1 MAQPRET
8 ISSYLRRP
16 GAPFRLYY
24 KGKSGQTKSL
34 SGQYQWEDIK
44 AVKDWDAFNQSPVRA
59 KFRHLLYEDQHKSL
73 LQPCIPIA
81 NTIILSELYLQTSL
95 HMGLL
100 AKVNLALEAI
110 TKISEEKEE
119 DEHEYGRVMN
129 LGVLPGPRSL
139 NFIPD
144 LVAQDIS
151 EVGWGEERFDE
162 DEDEDEAGEEQE
174 DEGEEEIH
182 GSDFDQRSTK
192 EGNNSDFGKHENPAN
207 RELTSNE
214 ERTNTSGP
222 EEVGSS
228 QTEERLE
235 TSSSSPSHQP
245 TNLSLLQAVKPPI
258 LLVGDIKLHS
268 GWKHSMWKHVDSRGA
283 DFRQVLSQV
292 NFYMTQN
299 ACQYGF
305 VVTEREFVAVY
316 RPGRKGLLKVSGSFP
331 IRTRTEGLGQ
341 EEREGTYPS
350 SSPGDL
356 CADEALLALILWA
369 ADPPS
374 PGTDPADETCDAE
387 AEEDEYYPTIKAVA
401 FSSDGP
407 TSAEKGSVFS

>member
-1 MAQPRET
+1 VQ
-8 ISSYLRRP
+8 
-16 GAPFRLYY
+16 
-24 KGKSGQTKSL
+24 
-34 SGQYQWEDIK
+34 
-44 AVKDWDAFNQSPVRA
+44 A
-59 KFRHLLYEDQHKSL
+59 KFRHLLYEDLHESL

-100 AKVNLALEAI
+100 AKVNVALEAI
-110 TKISEEKEE
+110 TKIYQEKED
-119 DEHEYGRVMN
+119 DEYDYGRIMN

-162 DEDEDEAGEEQE
+162 GEDETCEEQE
-174 DEGEEEIH
+174 EDEGGEEIH
-182 GSDFDQRSTK
+182 GSDFSQRSTK
-192 EGNNSDFGKHENPAN
+192 EGNSSDVGKDENPAN
-207 RELTSNE
+207 RELARNE

-222 EEVGSS
+222 EEVGSR
-228 QTEERLE
+228 QTEERVDS
-235 TSSSSPSHQP
+235 SSSSPSHQL
-245 TNLSLLQAVKPPI
+245 TNLSLLQVDKTPI
-258 LLVGDIKLHS
+258 LLVGDIKLYS

-299 ACQYGF
+299 ACQYRF
-305 VVTEREFVAVY
+305 VVTERELVAMY
-316 RPGRKGLLKVSGSFP
+316 RPGRKALLKVSGSFP
-331 IRTRTEGLGQ
+331 IRTRMEGLGQ
-341 EEREGTYPS
+341 GEREGMYAS
-350 SSPGDL
+350 SSPGNL

-374 PGTDPADETCDAE
+374 SETDPADETCDAE
-387 AEEDEYYPTIKAVA
+387 AEQDEYYPTIEALA
-401 FSSDGP
+401 FSSDRP
-407 TSAEKGSVFS
+407 TSAEKESVFS